1 MKLSSRLA
9 GGFSRWVSA
18 RSEAAN
24 DPLRASAAVEPGLA
38 ALERARPFV
47 IGAGDG
53 LSKGLSWVINSSAL
67 GSSIFVVVLMVLV
80 TADVTGRYV
89 FNKPVPMTYEVG
101 SFMLVFIVFLGMAYT
116 QKMGSHIRVEFLTL
130 RMSPKVRASF
140 NLFAYTLGILLYGAI
155 FYQGFKWSYD
165 AFQIGEYVAG
175 LVNIPKWPSMFAV
188 PFGALLL
195 SLQFLADW
203 LRHAGEL
210 VALLREESRASQ

>member
-18 RSEAAN
+18 RQEATG
-24 DPLRASAAVEPGLA
+24 DPLRSAAAVEGGQA
-38 ALERARPFV
+38 ALERAQPLL
-47 IGAGDG
+47 IGAGDE
-53 LSKGLSWVINSSAL
+53 LSKGLGWLVNTSAFASSLIVVI
-67 GSSIFVVVLMVLV
+67 LMGLV

-116 QKMGSHIRVEFLTL
+116 QRMGAHIRVEFLTL
-130 RMSPKVRASF
+130 RMPPKVRASF
-140 NLFAYTLGILLYGAI
+140 NLLAYTLGICLYGAI

-175 LVNIPKWPSMFAV
+175 LVDIPKWPSMFAV

-195 SLQFLADW
+195 SLQFFADW
-203 LRHAGEL
+203 LRSAGEL
-210 VALLREESRASQ
+210 IAMSRGENRASQ